1 MRTRIVYGIHAVGHL
16 LSRRSERVD
25 HVYIQSDIGARR
37 LGRINEYLEKSDVVV
52 ERVDGAALAKLTGT
66 DKHQGVVASVR
77 VMDPLDESEARLFLE
92 KLENPLVLLLDGVQ
106 DPRNFGSILRTA
118 DAAGVDLVV
127 TGRNR
132 NVSFTPAV
140 SKVAAGAAE
149 IQPVAEVANLVRF
162 MGVLKELGIW
172 IIGTAEGG
180 GQSLFDTDLTG
191 PAALV
196 LGAEGQGLRR
206 LSQQRCDYLVHL
218 PMHGSVESLNVGVA
232 AGICLYEALR
242 QRRLAPDQ
250 ALR

>member
-1 MRTRIVYGIHAVGHL
+1 MRKRIVYGIHAVGHL
-16 LSRRSERVD
+16 LGRRSGRVD
-25 HVYIQSDIGARR
+25 HVYIQSGIGARR

-52 ERVDGAALAKLTGT
+52 EWLDAAALEKLTGT

-77 VMDPLDESEARLFLE
+77 VMDSLDESEARLFLE

-118 DAAGVDLVV
+118 DGAGVDLVV

-172 IIGTAEGG
+172 IIGTAESGE
-180 GQSLFDTDLTG
+180 QSLFDADLTG

-206 LSQQRCDYLVHL
+206 LSQERCDYLVHL